1 MDATEAIGDGG
12 RPLDSAHATQTVST
26 KMMSL
31 KHKCAAVKRRITNTL
46 KKLDSTIEQYGRKA
60 IIRGYVNNLQEYLME
75 AKDLNDELVSV
86 IPEIEHETALDWY
99 EEQLERVQEAKLMAN
114 AHLDERAEESS
125 SGLSSV
131 KLSKTS
137 TSARSSQAAEIRA
150 KMTSAEIKAKQLA
163 LEEQRRMEEFEKQL
177 EVKRKLEL
185 FQDEAERLK
194 FKAEESRKTQEDK
207 DEAARLAAE
216 AAIFEKAQN
225 EDHDP
230 EALPNRLL
238 DFVDESLEF
247 EHSNAVVGH
256 LPITPKPL
264 TSLNSHEAEANHET
278 LMSTNVTAE
287 AGKSSTSLQ
296 QPKSAVSFKVPQSS
310 RSDKPKETLSSY
322 HSWIG
327 ELEAHPSALTSTKNQ
342 KPLFCGHST
351 RDSLPK
357 LRLNKFDGDPLHWS
371 DWSSLF
377 KSIVHDA
384 NLSLN
389 GKMQHLQNS
398 VIGRAKSAIEGYGY
412 SGDSYYEAL
421 KELESRFGKPSLV
434 VKVTLDRLRKTPRV
448 QNDKPQ
454 EVSNLPDVVSTTVW
468 TFKKFGYESDLRAEA
483 NVSLTVDK
491 LSQELKI
498 KWKDNTKATK
508 LERPSLVDFSLWLK
522 DQADIY
528 DDCYPKVSSRFLSQ
542 SGKNKSRF
550 GGSNGVTERQNA
562 FSSNFTSRPKPQKS
576 ACIMVD
582 GEGHKLSSCPK
593 FKALSVQ
600 ERLNEVQKHGLCF
613 SCLSPQHWLNNCVN
627 QKQCG
632 VNGCSRSHN
641 ALLHNLRNVTSMENT
656 DTASPTNP
664 AVEVAVGSST

>member
-1 MDATEAIGDGG
+1 MVTWIRAHGFWSCRILVNSCNNWLVLRNKFWSKTTNVVELKYWQHFSCPSSRIERANRKSGVEIGMDATKAIGDGG

-31 KHKCAAVKRRITNTL
+31 KHKRAAVKRRITNTL

-75 AKDLNDELVSV
+75 AKDFNDELVSV
-86 IPEIEHETALDWY
+86 SPEIEHETALDWY

-114 AHLDERAEESS
+114 AHLDERTEESS

-194 FKAEESRKTQEDK
+194 FKAEERRKTQEAK
-207 DEAARLAAE
+207 DEAAQLAAE

-230 EALPNRLL
+230 EAPPNLLP
-238 DFVDESLEF
+238 DFADESLEF

-264 TSLNSHEAEANHET
+264 ASLNSHEAEANHET

-327 ELEAHPSALTSTKNQ
+327 ELEAHPSALASTKNQ

-371 DWSSLF
+371 DWSSMF

-454 EVSNLPDVVSTTVW
+454 EVRNLSDVVSTTVW

-483 NVSLTVDK
+483 NVSLAVDK

-508 LERPSLVDFSLWLK
+508 LERPSLVDFSSWLK
-522 DQADIY
+522 DQADI
-528 DDCYPKVSSRFLSQ
+528 L
-542 SGKNKSRF
+542 
-550 GGSNGVTERQNA
+550 
-562 FSSNFTSRPKPQKS
+562 
-576 ACIMVD
+576 
-582 GEGHKLSSCPK
+582 
-593 FKALSVQ
+593 
-600 ERLNEVQKHGLCF
+600 
-613 SCLSPQHWLNNCVN
+613 
-627 QKQCG
+627 
-632 VNGCSRSHN
+632 
-641 ALLHNLRNVTSMENT
+641 
-656 DTASPTNP
+656 
-664 AVEVAVGSST
+664 